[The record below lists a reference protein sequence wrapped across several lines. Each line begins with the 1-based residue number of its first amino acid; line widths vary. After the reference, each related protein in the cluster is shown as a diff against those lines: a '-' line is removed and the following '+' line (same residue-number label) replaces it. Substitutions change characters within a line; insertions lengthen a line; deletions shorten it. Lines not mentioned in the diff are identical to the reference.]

1 MFSAKEVEKLIE
13 QAYLNG
19 SSAAAISYM
28 RTKSFTA
35 DLDYKKST
43 AYYEYTQKLKK
54 EDTK

>member
-1 MFSAKEVEKLIE
+1 MFLAKEVEKLIE

-28 RTKSFTA
+28 RTKTFTA